1 MKKVILVLGLLLAAT
16 IFVSN
21 QSYAEDN
28 WTGNINVSY
37 GNKTLNQDD
46 WSLDEENL
54 KMKLNKQRETS
65 IDVDFG
71 KESWP
76 IHIALG
82 YLSSI
87 ADDSFTEEVD
97 YEGNLY
103 DVLTEFE
110 GSTRELRL
118 GIKWI
123 WDSGNVVHEY
133 LGGGL
138 AMINAKV
145 KATASAEGVSASESD
160 DDQAAGF
167 YINGGIFWT
176 IARHLNIGID
186 VGYSQA
192 EVTFDKMEADMKAG
206 GGHYGLFLGY
216 HW

>member
-37 GNKTLNQDD
+37 GNKTLNHDD
-46 WSLDEENL
+46 WSLDEENFN
-54 KMKLNKQRETS
+54 MKLNKQRETG

-87 ADDSFTEEVD
+87 DDDSFTEEVD

-103 DVLTEFE
+103 DVLTESE

-145 KATASAEGVSASESD
+145 KATASSEGFSASESD

-167 YINGGIFWT
+167 YINCGIFWT

-192 EVTFDKMEADMKAG
+192 EVTFDKMETDMKAG